1 MTRFEA
7 LREDRRRRRQIAV
20 QAAWD
25 AIHAGLKDRGIE
37 HRLFGSL
44 AKGDVRERS
53 DLDIMIM
60 DDLSADQRARVR
72 RLAEAEASRAG
83 IDLDLL
89 FAADMTHRDVEAL
102 LEH

>member
-7 LREDRRRRRQIAV
+7 LREDRRRRRQLAL

-25 AIHAGLKDRGIE
+25 AIHADLEARGID

-44 AKGDVRERS
+44 AKGDIRQRS

-60 DDLSADQRARVR
+60 GDLPVDQRAMVR
-72 RLAEAEASRAG
+72 RLAEAEASQARV
-83 IDLDLL
+83 DLDLL
-89 FAADMTHRDVEAL
+89 FAADLTPRKVEAL
-102 LEH
+102 LEG